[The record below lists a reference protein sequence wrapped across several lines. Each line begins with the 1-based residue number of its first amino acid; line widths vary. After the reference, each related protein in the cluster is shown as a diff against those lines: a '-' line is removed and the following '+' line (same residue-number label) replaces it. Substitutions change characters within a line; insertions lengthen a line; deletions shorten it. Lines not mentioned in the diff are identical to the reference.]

1 MEKYGKGAAKHSYSK
16 KPASKPAGN
25 SGLYGRVTK
34 KQMGGMAKPVG
45 MSGPAMGIVAGDMDQ
60 NSGRNDYYPGF
71 DPLGKLLNKRKSA
84 PKLPEI
90 KMPDM
95 RTSDFRDEDGDG
107 TDDRDQP
114 KGRVKSRMPMPGSGM
129 PDGTGPIKPPKDP
142 TGSGLP
148 LPPRRKTIPV
158 DRGTVLRSEDVPLP
172 PRRNSPPK
180 DQLNRQ
186 KVQTVLDRLRGSTPE
201 NQPGRPPSGSM
212 SKFRDFIKNAN
223 ADSSESGAP
232 RLPGG
237 GRLTPPVAG
246 PDPDYREMRPRRFAG
261 MGASIIDALGIKS
274 DKMGDRSR
282 DRPPRPKTK
291 GDKRGRGRRP

>member
-95 RTSDFRDEDGDG
+95 RTSDFRDKDGDG

-114 KGRVKSRMPMPGSGM
+114 KGRMPMPGSGM

-142 TGSGLP
+142 TGSGL
-148 LPPRRKTIPV
+148 
-158 DRGTVLRSEDVPLP
+158 PLP

-246 PDPDYREMRPRRFAG
+246 PDPDYREMRPRRFGG
-261 MGASIIDALGIKS
+261 MGASIIEALGIKS
-274 DKMGDRSR
+274 GKMGDRSR
-282 DRPPRPKTK
+282 NAPPRPVNT
-291 GDKRGRGRRP
+291 GGRRGRGRRK